1 MKPPR
6 GISFV
11 RPVSHRAAL
20 AAASLGAAILVFS
33 ILLPVSR
40 AETTPDD
47 IEWAEVARLA
57 PKSLLLGA
65 AEADGRIFVVG
76 DRGHILVSE
85 DGGATWV
92 QARVPARSMLN
103 AVTAI
108 DGKQAWA
115 VGHDSVI
122 LHTSDGGKT
131 WERQYWAPD
140 DACPLFD
147 VWFEDANHGFAVGA
161 YAYVLETSDGGK
173 TWERRDVDEE
183 ERHWYKLVEASDGT
197 LFVGAEFGAVFR
209 SKDKGTTW
217 EALSTPYGGTYFG
230 AATLKDGTLMIFGMS
245 GKIFRSVDGGQS
257 WETITV
263 DRTAGLQTGL
273 QLADGTL
280 IIAGLGGT
288 FLVSTDNGKSFQMA
302 NRPDRLGIASLIEVG
317 SKGLLLVG
325 QGGIHQVADLQ

>member
-1 MKPPR
+1 MA
-6 GISFV
+6 GS
-11 RPVSHRAAL
+11 RP
-20 AAASLGAAILVFS
+20 SLFS
-33 ILLPVSR
+33 
-40 AETTPDD
+40 
-47 IEWAEVARLA
+47 WAR
-57 PKSLLLGA
+57 
-65 AEADGRIFVVG
+65 AEADGTIFVVG

-85 DGGATWV
+85 DDGVTWV
-92 QARVPARSMLN
+92 QSRVPTRSMLN

-140 DACPLFD
+140 DACPLLD
-147 VWFEDANHGFAVGA
+147 VWFENANHGFAVGA
-161 YAYVLETSDGGK
+161 YAYVLETNDGGK
-173 TWERRDVDEE
+173 TWEQRDVDEE
-183 ERHWYKLVEASDGT
+183 ERHWYKIVEASDGT
-197 LFVGAEFGAVFR
+197 LFVAAEFGTVFR
-209 SKDKGTTW
+209 SKDKGATW

-245 GKIFRSVDGGQS
+245 GKIFRSVDAGES

-263 DRTAGLQTGL
+263 DRTSGLQAGL

-288 FLVSTDNGKSFQMA
+288 ILVSKDDGKSFRMA
-302 NRPDRLGIASLIEVG
+302 NRPDRLGIASLDPDWVRQASPG
-317 SKGLLLVG
+317 R
-325 QGGIHQVADLQ
+325 